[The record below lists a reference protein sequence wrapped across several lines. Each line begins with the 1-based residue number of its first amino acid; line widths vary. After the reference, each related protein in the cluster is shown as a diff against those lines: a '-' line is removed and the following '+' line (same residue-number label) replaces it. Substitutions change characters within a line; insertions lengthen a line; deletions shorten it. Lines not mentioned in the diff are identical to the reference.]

1 MRALLLCLLTAS
13 AAAAPQV
20 SLNGSLGKSAALLVI
35 QGQVKTVRVGQTVDG
50 VRLLEV
56 AEGQATVE
64 VEGKRLQLTLGAAPV
79 SQGAASAGKKIVLG
93 VGQGGHF
100 LTMGTINGHAAR
112 FIDVVRQRLL
122 TVDMQPAI
130 HRRHRHRRMHMVG
143 RRDVHRIEI
152 ARFLVEHDPPV
163 LVDPALGELL
173 LDFVSPAFI
182 DLGHADQLD
191 VGMTSNRREVRP
203 GHAVGTK
210 AGMPDRFT
218 RLCPAIRGHGR

>member
-56 AEGQATVE
+56 AEDQATVE

-112 FIDVVRQRLL
+112 FM
-122 TVDMQPAI
+122 VDTGATSVAI
-130 HRRHRHRRMHMVG
+130 SLADAKRMGLRYQNG
-143 RRDVHRIEI
+143 RRILTQTANGVAPAYQMTLDSLRIGDV
-152 ARFLVEHDPPV
+152 
-163 LVDPALGELL
+163 
-173 LDFVSPAFI
+173 
-182 DLGHADQLD
+182 D
-191 VGMTSNRREVRP
+191 VGGVEAMIVQANMPFVLLGNSFLSRFQMRRENDTMTLER
-203 GHAVGTK
+203 
-210 AGMPDRFT
+210 RF
-218 RLCPAIRGHGR
+218 